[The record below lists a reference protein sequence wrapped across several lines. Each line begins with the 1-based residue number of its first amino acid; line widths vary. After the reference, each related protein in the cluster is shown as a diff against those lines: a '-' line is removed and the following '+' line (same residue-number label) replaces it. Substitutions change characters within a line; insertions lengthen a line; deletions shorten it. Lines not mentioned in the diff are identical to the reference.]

1 MIPLPTAPMPAAS
14 ITPPAPGTLAS
25 SGPAN
30 APALTTPA
38 APEIPGGGLTVPKS
52 VSEAEAKGVNTN
64 TLTPVQKQV
73 MAAVPVAK
81 VKTVVKDQGFII
93 LDAGSKQGIAKGQQF
108 EVRRENAVLG
118 KLRVTDTIEENE
130 AVADLDLSS
139 IPAGVTIEPGDDVIQ
154 PVAR

>member
-1 MIPLPTAPMPAAS
+1 MSAPRW
-14 ITPPAPGTLAS
+14 LAR
-25 SGPAN
+25 AF
-30 APALTTPA
+30 AIAALTTPA
-38 APEIPGGGLTVPKS
+38 APELPGGGLTVPKT
-52 VSEAEAKGVNTN
+52 VAEAEAKGVNTN
-64 TLTPVQKQV
+64 TLTPAQKQV

-93 LDAGSKQGIAKGQQF
+93 LNAGSKQGITKGQQL
-108 EVRRENAVLG
+108 EVRRENAILG
-118 KLRVTDTIEENE
+118 KLRVSDTIEENE